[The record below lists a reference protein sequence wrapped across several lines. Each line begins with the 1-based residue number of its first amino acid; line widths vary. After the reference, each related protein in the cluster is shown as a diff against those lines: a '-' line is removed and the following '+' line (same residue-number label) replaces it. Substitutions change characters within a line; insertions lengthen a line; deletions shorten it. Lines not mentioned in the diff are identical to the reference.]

1 MNLSWERRFRV
12 RQYLKG
18 SLWVVP
24 LVGAGLGVA
33 LSYGS
38 VVLENDLSVPSGWDY
53 SPGTALSV
61 LTTVVAATAA
71 LTGFVV
77 TVSVLVVQMATGTFS
92 ARYMRIWYRDA
103 VLKATLATLL
113 GTLMFSYALLRRIN
127 DSVPDIGVTTAGF
140 LLGAAIVLFLV
151 FLDRSIQR
159 LRPVKVA
166 ALVAEAGRRTAA
178 ATADITSS
186 PTEVELAEGLLD
198 GEPTL
203 AVRTAS
209 AGSIQAIDRRGLVA
223 WAERHDCVLVLPE
236 AVGDFVSTGTTLVE
250 VFGGGELPSAAPGQ
264 LRAHVALGI
273 ERTIEQDAAFALRV
287 MVDIAIRALSP
298 AVNDPTTAV
307 QVLDH
312 LGETLAA
319 IGRIPNLDG
328 RATLRDAAGRPRVL
342 MPEQRWEDY
351 LALGVT
357 EIRVYGAS
365 AIQVAR
371 RLRILLE
378 ELRPVVLPE
387 YEAALERELERLD
400 ATVAASF
407 ASRVDHDLA
416 LVGDRQGIG
425 GPVLSQAK
433 QA

>member
-12 RQYLKG
+12 RQHLKG

-33 LSYGS
+33 LSYAS
-38 VVLENDLSVPSGWDY
+38 VALDNDVSVPSGWDY

-166 ALVAEAGRRTAA
+166 ALVAEAGRRTAE
-178 ATADITSS
+178 ATAHLTSS
-186 PTEVELAEGLLD
+186 PTEAELAEELLD

-250 VFGGGELPSAAPGQ
+250 VFGGAELPPDAARPAPQPRRARDRADDRPGRRVRAPGDG
-264 LRAHVALGI
+264 RH
-273 ERTIEQDAAFALRV
+273 RDP
-287 MVDIAIRALSP
+287 RAL
-298 AVNDPTTAV
+298 AG
-307 QVLDH
+307 
-312 LGETLAA
+312 GERPDDR
-319 IGRIPNLDG
+319 GPGPRPP
-328 RATLRDAAGRPRVL
+328 RRDAGRDRADPEPRT
-342 MPEQRWEDY
+342 
-351 LALGVT
+351 A
-357 EIRVYGAS
+357 
-365 AIQVAR
+365 AR
-371 RLRILLE
+371 RSGT
-378 ELRPVVLPE
+378 PP
-387 YEAALERELERLD
+387 
-400 ATVAASF
+400 
-407 ASRVDHDLA
+407 
-416 LVGDRQGIG
+416 G
-425 GPVLSQAK
+425 GRGC
-433 QA
+433 